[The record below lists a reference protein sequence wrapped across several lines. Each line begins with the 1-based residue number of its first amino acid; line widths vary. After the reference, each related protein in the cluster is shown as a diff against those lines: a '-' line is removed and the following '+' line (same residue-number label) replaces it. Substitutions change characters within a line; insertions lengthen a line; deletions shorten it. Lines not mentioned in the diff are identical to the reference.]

1 MDWIK
6 GVKATRI
13 VASKAELPF
22 TEEELVMEEDF
33 SQPSLSGKSPPRWKL
48 FARWRSTP
56 KNPKTSPSW
65 IRTVPGRRTAYI
77 ISVIIGIAT
86 LAVV

>member
-1 MDWIK
+1 MEWIK
-6 GVKATRI
+6 GLKATRM
-13 VASKAELPF
+13 VAAKVELPF
-22 TEEELVMEEDF
+22 TEEELVMEEGF
-33 SQPSLSGKSPPRWKL
+33 PQPSLSGKSPSRWKL

-56 KNPKTSPSW
+56 KNPQTSPSW